1 MALPIRT
8 TLNDIDA
15 ICGYLVTKP
24 TGATLAEAKA
34 VVDSKRIDG
43 RKLSAL
49 RFWGLIEDDG
59 NRMKITDRG
68 RQFVKD
74 NGAFRSEALREVV
87 RYVPPYVAMIER
99 AVHRSEDTVTATE
112 VAAHWHEHFKDEV
125 SESEKILNDQAV
137 CFFHIAQGAD
147 FGQLIRGRKTMPTR
161 FDFDSDATRAFVN
174 GTTADSQP
182 YGEPTEALAGSDDM
196 ESDEDDI
203 VEENGAKEETIS
215 LERTE
220 SVNRE
225 AGGNRVFITHGKNHK
240 ILDQVK
246 VVLTMGKFEPVIA
259 IEHETSAMPVAQKFL
274 DDMRK
279 CNAAVIHV
287 CGERV
292 MTDEEGEEVWQIN
305 ENVLIEIGVAMALY
319 GDKFVLLVKEG
330 IKLPSN
336 LQGLYECRYEGDE
349 LNLQTAMKLLGAL
362 NGI

>member
-1 MALPIRT
+1 MSLPIRT
-8 TLNDIDA
+8 TLTDIDA
-15 ICGYLVTKP
+15 VCGYLLKKP

-49 RFWGLIEDDG
+49 KFWGLIEDDG

-74 NGAFRSEALREVV
+74 NGAYRSEALGEVV
-87 RYVPPYVAMIER
+87 RNVPPYLAMIER
-99 AVHRSEDTVTATE
+99 VTHRCEETVAATD
-112 VAAHWHEHFKDEV
+112 VAAHWYEHFKSEV
-125 SESEKILNDQAV
+125 SDSEKILNDQAV

-147 FGQLIRGRKTMPTR
+147 LGKLTRGRKGMPTR
-161 FDFDSDATRAFVN
+161 FDFDANVTRVFVD
-174 GTTADSQP
+174 GTTTSEEEHDPLTDIS
-182 YGEPTEALAGSDDM
+182 TESDDT
-196 ESDEDDI
+196 
-203 VEENGAKEETIS
+203 AEETDVN
-215 LERTE
+215 EGCVYDEHTV
-220 SVNRE
+220 SVTNE
-225 AGGNRVFITHGKNHK
+225 ANGNRVFITHGKNHK

-246 VVLTMGKFEPVIA
+246 EVVTMGKFEPVVA

-274 DDMRK
+274 EDMRK

-292 MTDEEGEEVWQIN
+292 IIDEEGEGLWQIN

-319 GDKFVLLVKEG
+319 GNKFVLLVEEG
-330 IKLPSN
+330 MKLPSN

-349 LNLQTAMKLLGAL
+349 LSLSAAMKLLRAL
-362 NGI
+362 NEL